1 MSIIKFDIQ
10 KFVGVINFSGWQI
23 MVNVI
28 LTQNG
33 LKKALLGKKK
43 KSKNMKKETW

>member
-33 LKKALLGKKK
+33 LKKALLDSEKKPQD
-43 KSKNMKKETW
+43 MKEET